1 MMLSD
6 QNNSPEVSNS
16 AAVQNL
22 LCLMCDLETLQVE
35 LLAYEDATGQ
45 PIVSHHAPLADR
57 LGRAGVSRPK
67 IDDFVA
73 WRQSLSNLI
82 SSSPLGGMPRI
93 AAVEQVGLILL
104 GELIA
109 SLRAQ
114 NKRMAAR
121 SVTGL
126 ALVA

>member
-1 MMLSD
+1 MLSD
-6 QNNSPEVSNS
+6 QNNGPDVSNS
-16 AAVQNL
+16 AVVQNL
-22 LCLMCDLETLQVE
+22 LCLMCDLETLGVE

-45 PIVSHHAPLADR
+45 PIVAHHDPLADR

-82 SSSPLGGMPRI
+82 GSSPLGGMPRI
-93 AAVEQVGLILL
+93 AAVEQVGLVLL
-104 GELIA
+104 DELIA

>member
-1 MMLSD
+1 
-6 QNNSPEVSNS
+6 
-16 AAVQNL
+16 
-22 LCLMCDLETLQVE
+22 LQVE

-45 PIVSHHAPLADR
+45 PIVAHHDPLADR

-82 SSSPLGGMPRI
+82 GSSPLGGMPRI
-93 AAVEQVGLILL
+93 AAVEQVGLVLL
-104 GELIA
+104 DELIA